1 MASANINDEVF
12 GELKKH
18 WAWMLSLGIVM
29 VILGV
34 IGLGMTVLF
43 NEIVV
48 MYFGFL
54 LLFGSGVQLMQAFR
68 AEAWKGRVWHVLIAL
83 VYIVGGIIA
92 VTEPVIAGMTL
103 ALLIAWT
110 LIVIGVLRLVMALQ
124 MRGAAGWLWTL
135 LGGVLSVV
143 LGVMIINEWPQSGLW
158 VIGLFVAIEILFAG
172 WSQIMIALAAKNY
185 TAEST
190 PQQRLK
196 PYRVYRLVSCSY
208 V

>member
-92 VTEPVIAGMTL
+92 ITEPVIAGMTL

-110 LIVIGVLRLVMALQ
+110 LIVIGVLRLFMALQ

-135 LGGVLSVV
+135 LGGVLSVA

-185 TAEST
+185 TAKDAATAS
-190 PQQRLK
+190 
-196 PYRVYRLVSCSY
+196 
-208 V
+208 

>member
-1 MASANINDEVF
+1 MDSANMNDEVF
-12 GELKKH
+12 GELKKN

-29 VILGV
+29 VILGT
-34 IGLGMTVLF
+34 IGLVMTVLF

-68 AEAWKGRVWHVLIAL
+68 AEAWKGRFWHILIAL
-83 VYIVGGIIA
+83 MYIAGGIIA
-92 VTEPVIAGMTL
+92 VTEPVVAGMTL

-110 LIVIGVLRLVMALQ
+110 LIVIGVLRLVMAFQ
-124 MRGAAGWLWTL
+124 MRGANGWLWTL
-135 LGGVLSVV
+135 LGGVLSVA
-143 LGVMIINEWPQSGLW
+143 LGIMIMNEWPQSGLW

-185 TAEST
+185 SVKDASTAA
-190 PQQRLK
+190 
-196 PYRVYRLVSCSY
+196 
-208 V
+208 

>member
-110 LIVIGVLRLVMALQ
+110 LIVIGVLRLFMALQ
-124 MRGAAGWLWTL
+124 MRGADGWLWTL

-185 TAEST
+185 TAKDAATAS
-190 PQQRLK
+190 
-196 PYRVYRLVSCSY
+196 
-208 V
+208 

>member
-1 MASANINDEVF
+1 MDTANINDEVF
-12 GELKKH
+12 GELKKN
-18 WAWMLSLGIVM
+18 WAWMLSLGILM

-68 AEAWKGRVWHVLIAL
+68 AEAWKGRFWHVLIAL
-83 VYIVGGIIA
+83 VYLVGGVIA
-92 VTEPVIAGMTL
+92 VTDPVVAGLTL

-110 LIVIGVLRLVMALQ
+110 LIVIGVLRLVMAFQ
-124 MRGAAGWLWTL
+124 MRGTDGWFWTL
-135 LGGVLSVV
+135 LGGVLSVA
-143 LGVMIINEWPQSGLW
+143 LGIMIMNEWPQSGLW

-185 TAEST
+185 TAKDAST
-190 PQQRLK
+190 A
-196 PYRVYRLVSCSY
+196 S
-208 V
+208 

>member
-1 MASANINDEVF
+1 MDSTNVNDEVF
-12 GELKKH
+12 GELKKN

-68 AEAWKGRVWHVLIAL
+68 AEAWKGRMWHVLIAL
-83 VYIVGGIIA
+83 VYIVGGLIA
-92 VTEPVIAGMTL
+92 VTDPVIAGMTL

-110 LIVIGVLRLVMALQ
+110 LIVIGLLRLVMALQ
-124 MRGAAGWLWTL
+124 MRGANGWLWTL
-135 LGGVLSVV
+135 VGGLLSVV

-158 VIGLFVAIEILFAG
+158 VIGLFVAIEMLFAG
-172 WSQIMIALAAKNY
+172 WTQIMIALAAKNY
-185 TAEST
+185 TDKDAST
-190 PQQRLK
+190 A
-196 PYRVYRLVSCSY
+196 S
-208 V
+208 

>member
-54 LLFGSGVQLMQAFR
+54 LLFGSGVQLMQAFL

-92 VTEPVIAGMTL
+92 ITEPVIAGMTL

-110 LIVIGVLRLVMALQ
+110 LIVIGVLRLFMALQ

-185 TAEST
+185 TAKDAAT
-190 PQQRLK
+190 AF
-196 PYRVYRLVSCSY
+196 
-208 V
+208 

>member
-1 MASANINDEVF
+1 MDSANINDEVF
-12 GELKKH
+12 GELKKN

-68 AEAWKGRVWHVLIAL
+68 AEAWTGRVWHVLIAL

-110 LIVIGVLRLVMALQ
+110 LIVIGVLRLFMALQ

-172 WSQIMIALAAKNY
+172 WSQIMIALAARNY
-185 TAEST
+185 TAED
-190 PQQRLK
+190 
-196 PYRVYRLVSCSY
+196 VSAAA
-208 V
+208 

>member
-1 MASANINDEVF
+1 
-12 GELKKH
+12 
-18 WAWMLSLGIVM
+18 LSLGIVM

-135 LGGVLSVV
+135 LGGALSVV

-185 TAEST
+185 TAKDAATAS
-190 PQQRLK
+190 
-196 PYRVYRLVSCSY
+196 
-208 V
+208 

>member
-92 VTEPVIAGMTL
+92 ITEPVIAGMTL

-110 LIVIGVLRLVMALQ
+110 LIVIGMLRLFMALQ
-124 MRGAAGWLWTL
+124 MRGANGWLWTL

-185 TAEST
+185 TAKDAAT
-190 PQQRLK
+190 AF
-196 PYRVYRLVSCSY
+196 
-208 V
+208 

>member
-1 MASANINDEVF
+1 MDSAKINDEVF
-12 GELKKH
+12 GELKKN

-110 LIVIGVLRLVMALQ
+110 LIVIGVLRLFMGLQ
-124 MRGAAGWLWTL
+124 MRGANGWLWTL

-185 TAEST
+185 TAKDAAT
-190 PQQRLK
+190 AF
-196 PYRVYRLVSCSY
+196 
-208 V
+208 

>member
-1 MASANINDEVF
+1 MDSANINDEVF
-12 GELKKH
+12 GELKKN

-124 MRGAAGWLWTL
+124 MRGANGWLWTL

-185 TAEST
+185 TAKDAATAS
-190 PQQRLK
+190 
-196 PYRVYRLVSCSY
+196 
-208 V
+208 

>member
-110 LIVIGVLRLVMALQ
+110 LIVIGMLRLFMALQ
-124 MRGAAGWLWTL
+124 MRGANGWLWTL

-185 TAEST
+185 TAKDAAT
-190 PQQRLK
+190 AF
-196 PYRVYRLVSCSY
+196 
-208 V
+208 

>member
-185 TAEST
+185 TAKDAATAS
-190 PQQRLK
+190 
-196 PYRVYRLVSCSY
+196 
-208 V
+208 

>member
-1 MASANINDEVF
+1 MDSANINDEVF
-12 GELKKH
+12 GELKKN

-110 LIVIGVLRLVMALQ
+110 LIVIGVLRLFMALQ

-185 TAEST
+185 TAKDAATAS
-190 PQQRLK
+190 
-196 PYRVYRLVSCSY
+196 
-208 V
+208 

>member
-1 MASANINDEVF
+1 MDSANINDEVF
-12 GELKKH
+12 GELKKN

-68 AEAWKGRVWHVLIAL
+68 AEAWKGRMWHVLIAL
-83 VYIVGGIIA
+83 VYIVGGLIA
-92 VTEPVIAGMTL
+92 VTDPVIAGMTL

-110 LIVIGVLRLVMALQ
+110 LIVIGLLRLVMALQ
-124 MRGAAGWLWTL
+124 MRGANGWLWTL
-135 LGGVLSVV
+135 VGGLLSVV

-158 VIGLFVAIEILFAG
+158 VIGLFVAIEMLFAG
-172 WSQIMIALAAKNY
+172 WTQIMIALAAKNY
-185 TAEST
+185 TDKDAST
-190 PQQRLK
+190 A
-196 PYRVYRLVSCSY
+196 S
-208 V
+208 

>member
-1 MASANINDEVF
+1 MDSANINDEVF

-110 LIVIGVLRLVMALQ
+110 LIVIGVLRLFMALQ
-124 MRGAAGWLWTL
+124 MRGANGWLWTL

-185 TAEST
+185 TAKDAAT
-190 PQQRLK
+190 AF
-196 PYRVYRLVSCSY
+196 
-208 V
+208 

>member
-1 MASANINDEVF
+1 MDSAKINDEVF
-12 GELKKH
+12 GELKKN

-110 LIVIGVLRLVMALQ
+110 LIVIGVLRLFMALQ

-185 TAEST
+185 TAKDAATAS
-190 PQQRLK
+190 
-196 PYRVYRLVSCSY
+196 
-208 V
+208 

>member
-92 VTEPVIAGMTL
+92 ITEPVIAGMTL

-185 TAEST
+185 TAKDAATAS
-190 PQQRLK
+190 
-196 PYRVYRLVSCSY
+196 
-208 V
+208 

>member
-1 MASANINDEVF
+1 MDSAKINDEVF
-12 GELKKH
+12 GELKKN

-29 VILGV
+29 VMLGV

-110 LIVIGVLRLVMALQ
+110 LIVIGVLRLFMGLQ
-124 MRGAAGWLWTL
+124 MRGANGWLWTL

-185 TAEST
+185 TAKDAATAS
-190 PQQRLK
+190 
-196 PYRVYRLVSCSY
+196 
-208 V
+208 

>member
-1 MASANINDEVF
+1 MDSANINDEVF
-12 GELKKH
+12 GELKKN

-110 LIVIGVLRLVMALQ
+110 LIVVGVLRLVMALQ

-185 TAEST
+185 TAKDAATAS
-190 PQQRLK
+190 
-196 PYRVYRLVSCSY
+196 
-208 V
+208 

>member
-1 MASANINDEVF
+1 MDSANINDEVF
-12 GELKKH
+12 GELKKN

-68 AEAWKGRVWHVLIAL
+68 AEAMKGRVWHVLIAL

-110 LIVIGVLRLVMALQ
+110 LIVIGVLRLFMALQ
-124 MRGAAGWLWTL
+124 MRGANGWLWTL

-172 WSQIMIALAAKNY
+172 WSQTMIALAAKNY
-185 TAEST
+185 TAKDAATAS
-190 PQQRLK
+190 
-196 PYRVYRLVSCSY
+196 
-208 V
+208 

>member
-1 MASANINDEVF
+1 MDSANINDEVF
-12 GELKKH
+12 GELKKN

-29 VILGV
+29 VMLGV

-92 VTEPVIAGMTL
+92 ITEPVIAGMTL

-110 LIVIGVLRLVMALQ
+110 LIVIGVLRLFMALQ
-124 MRGAAGWLWTL
+124 MRGANGWLWTL

-185 TAEST
+185 TAKDAAT
-190 PQQRLK
+190 AF
-196 PYRVYRLVSCSY
+196 
-208 V
+208 

>member
-135 LGGVLSVV
+135 LGGALSVV

-185 TAEST
+185 TAKDAATAS
-190 PQQRLK
+190 
-196 PYRVYRLVSCSY
+196 
-208 V
+208 

>member
-1 MASANINDEVF
+1 MDSANINDEVF
-12 GELKKH
+12 GELKKN

-110 LIVIGVLRLVMALQ
+110 LIVIGVLRLVMACYIVD
-124 MRGAAGWLWTL
+124 RS
-135 LGGVLSVV
+135 VL
-143 LGVMIINEWPQSGLW
+143 
-158 VIGLFVAIEILFAG
+158 EI
-172 WSQIMIALAAKNY
+172 
-185 TAEST
+185 
-190 PQQRLK
+190 
-196 PYRVYRLVSCSY
+196 V
-208 V
+208 

>member
-1 MASANINDEVF
+1 MASANIKDEVF

-110 LIVIGVLRLVMALQ
+110 LIVIGVLRLFMALQ
-124 MRGAAGWLWTL
+124 MRGANGWLWTL

-185 TAEST
+185 TAKDAATAS
-190 PQQRLK
+190 
-196 PYRVYRLVSCSY
+196 
-208 V
+208 

>member
-92 VTEPVIAGMTL
+92 ITEPVIAGMTL

-185 TAEST
+185 TAKDAAT
-190 PQQRLK
+190 AF
-196 PYRVYRLVSCSY
+196 
-208 V
+208 

>member
-1 MASANINDEVF
+1 MASANIDDEVF

-110 LIVIGVLRLVMALQ
+110 LIVIGVLRLFMALQ
-124 MRGAAGWLWTL
+124 MRGANGWLWTL

-185 TAEST
+185 TAKDAAT
-190 PQQRLK
+190 AF
-196 PYRVYRLVSCSY
+196 
-208 V
+208 

>member
-1 MASANINDEVF
+1 MVSANINDEVF
-12 GELKKH
+12 GELKKN

-29 VILGV
+29 VMLGV

-110 LIVIGVLRLVMALQ
+110 LIVIGVLRLFMGLQ
-124 MRGAAGWLWTL
+124 MRGANGWLWTL

-185 TAEST
+185 TAKDAATAS
-190 PQQRLK
+190 
-196 PYRVYRLVSCSY
+196 
-208 V
+208 

>member
-1 MASANINDEVF
+1 MDSANINDEVF

-68 AEAWKGRVWHVLIAL
+68 AEAWKGRVWHVLIAV

-110 LIVIGVLRLVMALQ
+110 LIVIGVLRLFMGLQ
-124 MRGAAGWLWTL
+124 MRGANGWLWTL

-185 TAEST
+185 TAKDAATAS
-190 PQQRLK
+190 
-196 PYRVYRLVSCSY
+196 
-208 V
+208 

>member
-185 TAEST
+185 TAKDAAT
-190 PQQRLK
+190 AF
-196 PYRVYRLVSCSY
+196 
-208 V
+208 

>member
-1 MASANINDEVF
+1 MDSANINDEVF
-12 GELKKH
+12 GELKKN

-172 WSQIMIALAAKNY
+172 WSQIMIALAAKNH
-185 TAEST
+185 TAKDAATAS
-190 PQQRLK
+190 
-196 PYRVYRLVSCSY
+196 
-208 V
+208 

>member
-1 MASANINDEVF
+1 MDSANINDEVF
-12 GELKKH
+12 GELKKN

-29 VILGV
+29 VMLGV

-135 LGGVLSVV
+135 LGGALSVV

-185 TAEST
+185 TAKDAATAS
-190 PQQRLK
+190 
-196 PYRVYRLVSCSY
+196 
-208 V
+208 

>member
-1 MASANINDEVF
+1 MDSANMNDEVF
-12 GELKKH
+12 GELKKN

-29 VILGV
+29 VILGT

-68 AEAWKGRVWHVLIAL
+68 AEAWKGRFWHILIAL
-83 VYIVGGIIA
+83 MYIAGGIIA
-92 VTEPVIAGMTL
+92 VTEPVVAGMTL

-110 LIVIGVLRLVMALQ
+110 LIVIGVLRLVMAFQ
-124 MRGAAGWLWTL
+124 MRGANGWLWTL
-135 LGGVLSVV
+135 LGGVLSVA
-143 LGVMIINEWPQSGLW
+143 LGIMIMNEWPQSGLW

-185 TAEST
+185 RVKDASTA
-190 PQQRLK
+190 
-196 PYRVYRLVSCSY
+196 V
-208 V
+208 